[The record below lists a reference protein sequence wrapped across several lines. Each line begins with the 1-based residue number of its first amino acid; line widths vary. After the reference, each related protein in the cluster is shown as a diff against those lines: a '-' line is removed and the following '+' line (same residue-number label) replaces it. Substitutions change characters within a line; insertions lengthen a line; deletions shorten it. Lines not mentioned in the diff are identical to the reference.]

1 MKALFWIGLV
11 VLILGIVSLA
21 VPIPHSSRDGVTVG
35 GVSLGVETRTE
46 EKVAPVVSA
55 ALIAGGLIALVAAGK
70 RKSV

>member
-21 VPIPHSSRDGVTVG
+21 VPIPHSNREGVTVA

-46 EKVAPVVSA
+46 EKIAPVVSA
-55 ALIAGGLIALVAAGK
+55 ALIAGGLIVLVASK